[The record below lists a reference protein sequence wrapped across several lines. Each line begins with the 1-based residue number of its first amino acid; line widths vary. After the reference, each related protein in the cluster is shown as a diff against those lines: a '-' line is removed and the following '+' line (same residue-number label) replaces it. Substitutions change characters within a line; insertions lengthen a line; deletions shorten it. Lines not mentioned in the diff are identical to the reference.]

1 MTLEKGGEM
10 KKNIDVMEEVMAE
23 LRAENMYFENEPKP
37 GKKSKK
43 GKKKPVVEEVAEEE
57 EEVQPAVKSSKKR
70 K

>member
-1 MTLEKGGEM
+1 M
-10 KKNIDVMEEVMAE
+10 KKNIDVMEEVMEE

-43 GKKKPVVEEVAEEE
+43 GKKKQVVEEVAEEE
-57 EEVQPAVKSSKKR
+57 EVQPVVKSSKKR